1 MENFIENEKPVTAE
15 VRALVHETVDRFLD
29 YNPTVTQQED
39 TGSKPT
45 FFLYFSGHTA
55 ALYVNIY
62 ANGWDQGGKSEDF
75 DIYLSESD
83 YSGTATEI
91 QGELAS
97 VLRRMEEVYG
107 VWYEKEHG
115 NE

>member
-1 MENFIENEKPVTAE
+1 MENFIEKPITAE

-62 ANGWDQGGKSEDF
+62 ANGWEQGGKSEDF
-75 DIYLSESD
+75 DIYLSERD

-107 VWYEKEHG
+107 VWNEKENA